1 MAYRYLLQSRTYLND
16 EWWTKVLIIIAERKS
31 IVEKNPYV
39 LSASHETI
47 QNCEDIST
55 KKRPPECPL
64 LRFCNVNIFENQYYF
79 KWMSYLQQ
87 MDTTGNHYV
96 KSNMLDRVRHYHMI
110 SLTDEMENLS
120 SEIIRE
126 E

>member
-1 MAYRYLLQSRTYLND
+1 
-16 EWWTKVLIIIAERKS
+16 
-31 IVEKNPYV
+31 
-39 LSASHETI
+39 
-47 QNCEDIST
+47 
-55 KKRPPECPL
+55 
-64 LRFCNVNIFENQYYF
+64 
-79 KWMSYLQQ
+79 
-87 MDTTGNHYV
+87 MDTTGNHYA